1 MALDMAKFLARFVDE
16 ARDHINKLNE
26 GLVRLEKRPDDSET
40 INDVFRSAHTIKGSS
55 RMMKLNSITEVAH
68 KMEDALGALREKKI
82 GHSKNLADVI
92 FKGIDCIAGLI
103 EKVAAGQELNT
114 DTSALCEE
122 LTRAAEGQ
130 FVSVGGAAH
139 ANSAA
144 APETPPIPADGELKG
159 QKIAEHGAEKPEVA
173 PPKPAKV
180 PVPDVPLPDA
190 TQSPALKEMVH
201 RPSESIRV
209 NAEKLDELIR
219 LMGEIVSNQNRLKQR
234 LSDTREAEK
243 AARRNSDL
251 LANLEQVDSSRDG
264 KVSEIIQSGRSL
276 YLRLKQLSLSMR
288 DDANMQELLTSAL
301 QEKALMLRMVPLST
315 VFDSLPRLVRDLSQS
330 QGKDVELSIEGGD
343 IGLDKK
349 MIEKI
354 GDPLVH
360 MLRNAVDHGTES
372 PEERLKAGKREQ
384 GTIRLSASYD
394 AGSVL
399 IELSDDG
406 GGIPLDQIREKALR
420 KKISSEA
427 ELNAMTDDEIIDLI
441 YQPGFSTSA
450 IITDVSGRGVGMD
463 VVRKNIVEELK
474 GAIKIETTA
483 GRGTRFLIRLPMT
496 LAVMRVLLVEACG
509 AKFAITTHYVTEII
523 RVSEAEII
531 NVLNRKAIR
540 LREELIP
547 VAHLETVIN
556 LAGNGGEKS
565 GNHLVL
571 ITRVGNE
578 KLGLIVD
585 TLLDEEDM
593 VIKSLPGHMKNIRLV
608 SGVTISG
615 RNEVINI
622 LHVPGLIKEAGE
634 TKQAHGPEKKEIGAA
649 RILVV
654 DDSINTR
661 EIEKSILEAYGYAV
675 DLAED
680 GMEAVEK
687 TRAKRYDLVITDVE
701 MPRLDGFSLTERLR
715 KDDSYKD
722 TPIIIVTSREKD
734 EDKKR
739 GILVGAN
746 AYIVKGAFDQT
757 NLLETVQNLIG

>member
-16 ARDHINKLNE
+16 ARDHINRLNE
-26 GLVRLEKRPDDSET
+26 GLVRLEKHPEDSET
-40 INDVFRSAHTIKGSS
+40 INAVFRSAHTIKGSA
-55 RMMKLNSITEVAH
+55 RMMKLTSITEVAH
-68 KMEDALGALREKKI
+68 KMEDALGALREQKI
-82 GHSKNLADVI
+82 RHSRDLADVL
-92 FKGIDCIAGLI
+92 FRGIDGIAGLV

-114 DTSALCEE
+114 DASALCAE
-122 LTRAAEGQ
+122 LAKAAEGQ
-130 FVSVGGAAH
+130 LVSAGGAAP
-139 ANSAA
+139 ADSAA
-144 APETPPIPADGELKG
+144 VPEMPPVLV
-159 QKIAEHGAEKPEVA
+159 AEEPKEQPVAGRGAEKPETA
-173 PPKPAKV
+173 PPQPEKV
-180 PVPDVPLPDA
+180 PDANAPLPDA
-190 TQSPALKEMVH
+190 LREAAGKGRAPK
-201 RPSESIRV
+201 PSESIRV
-209 NAEKLDELIR
+209 NAERLDELIR

-234 LSDTREAEK
+234 LSDIRGAEK
-243 AARRNSDL
+243 AAKRNTDL
-251 LANLEQVDSSRDG
+251 MAYLEQIDNALNGNVR
-264 KVSEIIQSGRSL
+264 EIIQSGRSL
-276 YLRLKQLSLSMR
+276 QARLKQLSSSMR
-288 DDANMQELLTSAL
+288 DDANMQELLTSEL
-301 QEKALMLRMVPLST
+301 QEKALMLRMVPLAT
-315 VFDSLPRLVRDLSQS
+315 VFDSFPRLVRDLSQS
-330 QGKDVELSIEGGD
+330 QGKDVELFIEGGD

-372 PEERLKAGKREQ
+372 PAERLKAGKREQ
-384 GTIRLSASYD
+384 GSILLSASYD

-399 IELSDDG
+399 IGLSDDG
-406 GGIPLDQIREKALR
+406 SGIPLDKIREKALR
-420 KKISSEA
+420 KKMFSEA
-427 ELNAMTDDEIIDLI
+427 ELNAMNDNEIMDLI
-441 YQPGFSTSA
+441 FQPGFSTGA

-474 GAIKIETTA
+474 GAIKIETMA
-483 GRGTRFLIRLPMT
+483 GKGTRFLIRLPLT
-496 LAVMRVLLVEACG
+496 LAVMRVLLVEASG

-523 RVSEAEII
+523 RVPEAEII
-531 NVLNRKAIR
+531 NVLDRKAIR

-547 VAHLETVIN
+547 VVRLETVLN
-556 LAGNGGEKS
+556 LAGNGTEKS
-565 GNHLVL
+565 GNLLAL

-593 VIKSLPGHMKNIRLV
+593 VIKSLPPHMKNVRLV

-622 LHVPGLIKEAGE
+622 LHIPGLIKEAGE
-634 TKQAHGPEKKEIGAA
+634 TRQVRALEKVQVGAA

-654 DDSINTR
+654 DDSVNTR

-687 TRAKRYDLVITDVE
+687 TREKRYDLVITDVE

-715 KDDSYKD
+715 ADDAYRD

-739 GILVGAN
+739 GIMVGAN
-746 AYIVKGAFDQT
+746 AYIVKGTFDQT

>member
-16 ARDHINKLNE
+16 ARDHIHKLNE
-26 GLVRLEKRPDDSET
+26 GLVRLEKHPEDVET

-55 RMMKLNSITEVAH
+55 RMMKLAPITEVAH
-68 KMEDALGALREKKI
+68 QMEDALGALREKKI
-82 GHSKNLADVI
+82 CHSRDLADVL
-92 FKGIDCIAGLI
+92 FKGIDCITGMI
-103 EKVAAGQELNT
+103 DKVAAGQQLDE
-114 DTSALCEE
+114 DTSALCDE
-122 LTRAAEGQ
+122 LAKAAVGQ
-130 FVSVGGAAH
+130 FVSAEAAAL

-144 APETPPIPADGELKG
+144 SPEMSPRPV
-159 QKIAEHGAEKPEVA
+159 AEDSTEKPEAA
-173 PPKPAKV
+173 PPKPENV
-180 PVPDVPLPDA
+180 PVAGLPLPDA
-190 TQSPALKEMVH
+190 LQSPTLKENTPTH

-209 NAEKLDELIR
+209 NAQKLDELIR

-234 LSDTREAEK
+234 LSDVREAEK
-243 AARRNSDL
+243 VARRNTDL
-251 LANLEQVDSSRDG
+251 AAHLERIDASHNG
-264 KVSEIIQSGRSL
+264 NVSEIVRSGRSL
-276 YLRLKQLSLSMR
+276 HLRLKQLSLSMR
-288 DDANMQELLTSAL
+288 DDANLQELLTSEL

-315 VFDSLPRLVRDLSQS
+315 VFDTLPRLVRDLSRS
-330 QGKDVELSIEGGD
+330 QGKDVDLVIEGGD

-372 PEERLKAGKREQ
+372 PAQRLKAGKRAQ

-406 GGIPLDQIREKALR
+406 SGIALDKIREKALQ
-420 KKISSEA
+420 KKMVTEA
-427 ELNAMTDDEIIDLI
+427 DLHAMADNELTELI
-441 YQPGFSTSA
+441 FQPGFSTSA
-450 IITDVSGRGVGMD
+450 IITDISGRGVGMD

-474 GAIKIETTA
+474 GSIKIETKT
-483 GRGTRFLIRLPMT
+483 GGGTRFLIRLPMT
-496 LAVMRVLLVEACG
+496 LAVMRVLLVEAYG
-509 AKFAITTHYVTEII
+509 AKFAITAHYVTEII
-523 RVSEAEII
+523 RIPESEII
-531 NVLNRKAIR
+531 HVLNRKAIR

-547 VAHLETVIN
+547 VANLETVLN
-556 LAGNGGEKS
+556 LPGNGGAS
-565 GNHLVL
+565 SSSNLLVL
-571 ITRVGNE
+571 ITRVGSE

-593 VIKSLPGHMKNIRLV
+593 VIKSLPPHMKNIHIV

-622 LHVPGLIKEAGE
+622 LHVPGLIKEAGK
-634 TKQAHGPEKKEIGAA
+634 TKLARAPAKERVGAA
-649 RILVV
+649 HILVV
-654 DDSINTR
+654 DDSVNTR
-661 EIEKSILEAYGYAV
+661 EIEKSILEAYGYDV
-675 DLAED
+675 DVAEN
-680 GMEAVEK
+680 GLEAVEK
-687 TRAKRYDLVITDVE
+687 TREKQYDLVITDVE

-715 KDDSYKD
+715 ADDSYRD
-722 TPIIIVTSREKD
+722 TPIIIVTSRETD

-739 GILVGAN
+739 GIMVGAN